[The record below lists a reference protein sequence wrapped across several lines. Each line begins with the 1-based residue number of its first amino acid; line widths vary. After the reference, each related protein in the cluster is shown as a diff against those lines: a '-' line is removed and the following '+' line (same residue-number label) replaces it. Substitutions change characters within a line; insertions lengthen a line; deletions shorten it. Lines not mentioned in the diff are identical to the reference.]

1 MAEKG
6 FGVKEID
13 FIGSSPKITS
23 PSNLNLNA
31 VNVAISTNVSI
42 GGTLSVT
49 GGVSIG
55 GTLTYE
61 DVTNI
66 DSVGIIT
73 ARSDIKVGT
82 GVTITP
88 AGGGFFAGI
97 LTATNIKAESHL
109 TVAGGNLTLLNG
121 DLYVND
127 KIIHYGDTDT
137 SIQFDTDTLI
147 FETGGSERIRVGSS
161 GQLGVGGANYGTSG
175 QVLTSNGSSSAP
187 SWQTVSGGGGGSGFF
202 SQTTAGIHTLSKVG
216 IGTTN
221 PKFDLDLG
229 SYVSQNV
236 SIAST
241 LRIIGDAN
249 STAIRIGPGGASR
262 DITVLRVDS
271 RDGTTDGDNNTDL
284 GHSIKYMGS
293 GSGAENRLAFWVDNT
308 SKSKYEALSIYND
321 GFVSVNYNLGFNGVS
336 PADHFTVE
344 GSSKFNTVRV
354 VGVSTFQNV
363 LPQTDSTY
371 DIGSNSVRFA
381 NIYADTLYGS
391 GANLTSLPSPDP
403 SDTDVQVTFDIAGG
417 AGSGY
422 TFTGPGN
429 DGTTGNPDI
438 YLIRGQRYRFNN
450 TTGSNHPFEFRN
462 ADNNA
467 DYTDGITGSQSG
479 IQDFNVQYDAPA
491 QLKYRCTIHTSSM
504 LGNIY
509 IVGAFPKISVSGQ
522 SDVVADNL
530 ADTLN
535 LAAGSNVSITTNAS
549 TDTITISATDTN
561 TNYYASSLSFN
572 TSTGVLTVGRSGLTN
587 LTVDLDGRYLDSSS
601 SLSATNLTGTIN
613 NSRLPTSIDLG
624 TSGSLKSLNL
634 QTSGQSN
641 RLTTAGFALYH
652 ATGFEGLSLVKSTSG
667 WGTAIFVNRL
677 STAGTGNIME
687 IQYNG
692 SAVGGISITTSATS
706 FNTGSDYRLKQDIT
720 TITNAL
726 TKVKT
731 LNPVDFKWKNN
742 TDKFVT
748 GFIAHEV
755 QETGHFDET
764 VTGVKDGMRN
774 KYDDPETQE
783 EDYQTVDYS
792 KFTPM
797 IVAALKEI
805 SDKVDALDTRLT
817 SLENT

>member
-1 MAEKG
+1 MAEKS
-6 FGVKEID
+6 FGVKEINL
-13 FIGSSPKITS
+13 IGASGTPTIESPN
-23 PSNLNLNA
+23 NLNLNA

-42 GGTLSVT
+42 GVTLNVT
-49 GGVSIG
+49 GNVSIG

-61 DVTNI
+61 EVTNI
-66 DSVGIIT
+66 DSIGIIT
-73 ARSDIKVGT
+73 ARSQLNVGNNIKLGNA
-82 GVTITP
+82 GVI
-88 AGGGFFAGI
+88 
-97 LTATNIKAESHL
+97 TATSFDGSLAAS
-109 TVAGGNLTLLNG
+109 NLTGALPAIDGSNL
-121 DLYVND
+121 
-127 KIIHYGDTDT
+127 
-137 SIQFDTDTLI
+137 
-147 FETGGSERIRVGSS
+147 TGIS
-161 GQLGVGGANYGTSG
+161 
-175 QVLTSNGSSSAP
+175 
-187 SWQTVSGGGGGSGFF
+187 GGGSGISTISNIVNIVDSLDVDGHTELDNVRISGITTTQSIQLGSSRLLFAHSGGTASDHQIWNDGSDLRMYSSNTTGIRIQANAAGGNNSDLKLQTDTIDALVVKGTGEIEIAKDLDVDGHTNLDNVNIAGVSTF
-202 SQTTAGIHTLSKVG
+202 SDAIWAGRIYLGGNSGKYMQAGSNFELNMGGGVDIILTANSSGGTSGDIRLRRGSGTDSLVVNGGGGVTVTGTLSA
-216 IGTTN
+216 TT
-221 PKFDLDLG
+221 F
-229 SYVSQNV
+229 
-236 SIAST
+236 
-241 LRIIGDAN
+241 
-249 STAIRIGPGGASR
+249 
-262 DITVLRVDS
+262 
-271 RDGTTDGDNNTDL
+271 
-284 GHSIKYMGS
+284 S
-293 GSGAENRLAFWVDNT
+293 GSGA
-308 SKSKYEALSIYND
+308 S
-321 GFVSVNYNLGFNGVS
+321 
-336 PADHFTVE
+336 
-344 GSSKFNTVRV
+344 
-354 VGVSTFQNV
+354 
-363 LPQTDSTY
+363 
-371 DIGSNSVRFA
+371 
-381 NIYADTLYGS
+381 
-391 GANLTSLPSPDP
+391 LTNLPSPDP
-403 SDTDVQVTFDIAGG
+403 SDTDVQVTFDIAGNS
-417 AGSGY
+417 GSGY

-429 DGTTGNPDI
+429 DGSTGNPDI

-450 TTGSNHPFEFRN
+450 TTGTNHPFEFRN

-491 QLKYRCTIHTSSM
+491 QLKYRCTIHTGTM
-504 LGNIY
+504 VGNIY
-509 IVGAFPKISVSGQ
+509 IVCSFPKISVSGQ

-535 LAAGSNVSITTNAS
+535 IAAGSNVSITTNAS

-613 NSRLPTSIDLG
+613 NSRLPTAIDIG
-624 TSGSLKSLNL
+624 TSGTIKAKEFQS
-634 QTSGQSN
+634 SGQTN
-641 RLTTAGFALYH
+641 RLTTAGFSVH
-652 ATGFEGLSLVKSTSG
+652 HNTGFEGLSLVKSSNG

-677 STAGTGNIME
+677 SSAGTGNIME

-720 TITNAL
+720 PITNAL